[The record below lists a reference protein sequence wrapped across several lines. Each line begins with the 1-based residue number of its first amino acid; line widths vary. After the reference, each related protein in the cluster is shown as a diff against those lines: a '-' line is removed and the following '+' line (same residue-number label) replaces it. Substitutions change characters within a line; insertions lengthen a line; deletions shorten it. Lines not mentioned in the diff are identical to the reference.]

1 MVSSR
6 SFVACITKRES
17 VITSVGPTVPPG
29 GDSSAITR
37 AASTALGPR
46 SGGERGCA
54 ETAAL
59 GGGGCDSAAALG
71 GGGVAVGAT
80 CAVAVSPLVGA
91 IGALAVSPKMAWN
104 L

>member
-37 AASTALGPR
+37 AASTALGRR

-59 GGGGCDSAAALG
+59 GGGCDSAAALG
-71 GGGVAVGAT
+71 GGVAVGAT
-80 CAVAVSPLVGA
+80 RAVAVSPLFGA